1 MLPKVLVS
9 LLLLFLSRFMMAQ
22 SVLTLPDAIA
32 LALQNNLDIKLAKN
46 DLEQAKNQ
54 NFAGAAGMR
63 PDISLNINE
72 TPSISNLRQELADGR
87 TITRDNVLAHNL
99 GSNVAMG
106 YTLFNGFRMFATRE
120 RLRELERMGDF
131 QVKSS
136 IQNTVSQVIAGY
148 ANILRQ
154 QSLLNVLQSLV
165 KVSRERLTLVDA
177 RKLSGF
183 ANNADLYLVQ
193 LEVDQRRQAAD
204 AQKVLIQ
211 NAKTELN
218 RLMNRAE
225 NIPFEVSG
233 DLGDVQ
239 EFDKSTLQASM
250 AKNPSWMMADKQ
262 VSIAEQVKKEVKSV
276 FYPLVR
282 LNAQL
287 NYNVNQTQA
296 GFLLLN
302 QNVGASTGFGLSLP
316 LYTGQV
322 NRRHVEGAHIQLKR
336 TQILQDQVR
345 LNLNNAF
352 EVAWQNYAA
361 FKKFV
366 EEDKL
371 AVETARQLLA
381 LVEQRYKAGEGTVL
395 DFREVQR
402 TYEEINNRYIS
413 NQFNL
418 KLAETDL
425 LNFTGGLVGE

>member
-1 MLPKVLVS
+1 L
-9 LLLLFLSRFMMAQ
+9 
-22 SVLTLPDAIA
+22 
-32 LALQNNLDIKLAKN
+32 
-46 DLEQAKNQ
+46 
-54 NFAGAAGMR
+54 
-63 PDISLNINE
+63 
-72 TPSISNLRQELADGR
+72 
-87 TITRDNVLAHNL
+87 
-99 GSNVAMG
+99 
-106 YTLFNGFRMFATRE
+106 
-120 RLRELERMGDF
+120 
-131 QVKSS
+131 
-136 IQNTVSQVIAGY
+136 
-148 ANILRQ
+148 
-154 QSLLNVLQSLV
+154 
-165 KVSRERLTLVDA
+165 
-177 RKLSGF
+177 